1 MDDFL
6 CGFPPPPPFYKNY
19 SLKCPDPDAS
29 LDAKLDSIKD
39 QIKEAEGL
47 VFDYSKLT
55 CFEGPKPPS
64 PPTESWSS
72 FGNIHKFQEEER
84 TLDSETLI
92 PPNPGT
98 TDLREHFKF
107 LYSQFMDSLLTYLDL
122 IKNMNNDS
130 ISEIK
135 KFMKVWNLFRTVFR
149 YM

>member
-72 FGNIHKFQEEER
+72 FGNIHKVTF
-84 TLDSETLI
+84 I
-92 PPNPGT
+92 
-98 TDLREHFKF
+98 F
-107 LYSQFMDSLLTYLDL
+107 TYLSL
-122 IKNMNNDS
+122 VS
-130 ISEIK
+130 RR
-135 KFMKVWNLFRTVFR
+135 RTHTGF
-149 YM
+149 